1 MCDER
6 VAAGRFRPLLVTVFT
21 SRGCETGADGAL
33 DALLALGIRVAL
45 QLSRTISLDW
55 DAFFAFAPDNEVASD
70 IAETL
75 FGSRRCLA
83 IINFDSSDLDFWRD
97 LRVFVCFLGIGSL

>member
-33 DALLALGIRVAL
+33 AL

-55 DAFFAFAPDNEVASD
+55 DAFFAFAPNSEVASD